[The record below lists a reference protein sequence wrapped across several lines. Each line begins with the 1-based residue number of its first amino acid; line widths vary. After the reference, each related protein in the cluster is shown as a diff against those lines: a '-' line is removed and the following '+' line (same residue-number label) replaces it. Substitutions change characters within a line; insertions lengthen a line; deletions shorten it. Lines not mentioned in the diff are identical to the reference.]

1 MVGRQD
7 AKTQPSKFSFETNP
21 YTSPSTL
28 QDNRASKLEI
38 VIYSVISTMAIK
50 KSTPRRSYRR
60 PGKPIPYQLRPRPLQ
75 PTRFYRFL
83 DIFLYPHMF
92 EDLEKYTGN
101 IFAEDLE
108 DNDFDP
114 STISDYSSDSDS
126 SLASDSTL
134 SIASSTELFGLEVR
148 TPLQLPRETS
158 VIPILSD
165 TPETSETEINEEL
178 SQASET
184 TYESIELEGVE
195 TPESQSSTT
204 AEDSEPDTTNVSPS
218 PVSPERPEPPKPRQS
233 NLSPTSLRT
242 LHQSYQRHLQ
252 SRRR

>member
-1 MVGRQD
+1 M
-7 AKTQPSKFSFETNP
+7 T
-21 YTSPSTL
+21 
-28 QDNRASKLEI
+28 
-38 VIYSVISTMAIK
+38 IK

-75 PTRFYRFL
+75 PARFHRFL

-92 EDLEKYTGN
+92 EDFEKDNTGN

-108 DNDFDP
+108 DHDFDP
-114 STISDYSSDSDS
+114 STIPDYSSDSDC

-134 SIASSTELFGLEVR
+134 SVASSTELFGLEVR
-148 TPLQLPRETS
+148 TPLQLPRKTS

-165 TPETSETEINEEL
+165 TPETSETEIDEEP

-184 TYESIELEGVE
+184 TYESVELEGVE
-195 TPESQSSTT
+195 TPEPQSSTT
-204 AEDSEPDTTNVSPS
+204 VEDSESDIINASPS
-218 PVSPERPEPPKPRQS
+218 PAPPERPEPPRPRQS

-242 LHQSYQRHLQ
+242 LYQSY
-252 SRRR
+252 